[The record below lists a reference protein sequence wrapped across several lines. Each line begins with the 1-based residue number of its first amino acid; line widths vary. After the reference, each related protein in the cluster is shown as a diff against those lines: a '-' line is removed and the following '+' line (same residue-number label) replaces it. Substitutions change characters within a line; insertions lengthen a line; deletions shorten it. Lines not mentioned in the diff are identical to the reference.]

1 MTTPQNC
8 ADCGT
13 RAEPG
18 QSFCD
23 ACGAV
28 LSWTDRPASG
38 TGPRAEAARP
48 SQPAPASEP
57 AVPPRSSE
65 HARAA
70 NGESGGGGAPSPEPG
85 WDAFARPDGGAGLAR
100 TPRDR
105 LGTGTGTATQQAS
118 ARAAATPEAAPR
130 HPDHHGTP
138 DDHPAGPHTT
148 ADPGTTTPESPSPT
162 TPPPDETA
170 PTEPV
175 PPATQTPHP
184 ADADADTHGMTD
196 RARSLLIP
204 VGDPEPQ
211 PDPHPSVTPVLPGRP
226 EPQRPQ
232 AVRAPGQEHGMDGGA
247 PCPWC
252 ATRNRPERHFCARC
266 AMPMAGDGPAGP
278 VRLPWWRRLGPFGSQ
293 EAPWAGDRP
302 RLRRT
307 FDRVLSWLGIVI
319 VLSLLIVLVINIPQ
333 GIQATRDHFA
343 KRAEVS
349 PDRYAASRYFPG
361 HKPDLAFDKLNDTW
375 WGPGVSESGKGQ
387 WVEAR
392 FDQPTRLLDLIIT
405 PGVSIR
411 PDKLRESALPH
422 RVEATITGADG
433 KKTTRQITLDQGAG
447 PQRRAFRV
455 GAVTAV
461 RFTIESAHGISAK
474 KQVAIAEIEFFGP
487 SSANST

>member
-247 PCPWC
+247 PARGVPPATGPSGTSAPGARCPW
-252 ATRNRPERHFCARC
+252 
-266 AMPMAGDGPAGP
+266 P
-278 VRLPWWRRLGPFGSQ
+278 VT
-293 EAPWAGDRP
+293 DRP
-302 RLRRT
+302 ARSGSPGGEGSAPSAARRP
-307 FDRVLSWLGIVI
+307 RGR
-319 VLSLLIVLVINIPQ
+319 
-333 GIQATRDHFA
+333 ATA
-343 KRAEVS
+343 PGCAVPSTVS
-349 PDRYAASRYFPG
+349 CPGWAS
-361 HKPDLAFDKLNDTW
+361 
-375 WGPGVSESGKGQ
+375 
-387 WVEAR
+387 
-392 FDQPTRLLDLIIT
+392 
-405 PGVSIR
+405 
-411 PDKLRESALPH
+411 
-422 RVEATITGADG
+422 
-433 KKTTRQITLDQGAG
+433 
-447 PQRRAFRV
+447 
-455 GAVTAV
+455 
-461 RFTIESAHGISAK
+461 
-474 KQVAIAEIEFFGP
+474 
-487 SSANST
+487 